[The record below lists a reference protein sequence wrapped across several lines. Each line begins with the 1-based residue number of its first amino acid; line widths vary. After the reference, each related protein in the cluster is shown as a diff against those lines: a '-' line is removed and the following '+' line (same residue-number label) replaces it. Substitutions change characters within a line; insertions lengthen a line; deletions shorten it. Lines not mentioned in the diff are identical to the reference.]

1 MLKRAASWFSDR
13 LGLRPIVRTVL
24 HHPVPPSTTRGVRGW
39 LYVLGFVTA
48 AALIVQV
55 ITGIALTSRYIPATA
70 AAYES
75 VQILSGEFWGG
86 LIRGMHYWGA
96 SALVLFMLL
105 HMLRSFVMGAY
116 KFPREMLWITGVLL
130 FGFVM
135 VMAFTGQLLRWD
147 QDGLWGSVVASQYA
161 ARVPL
166 IGDAL
171 KRFILAGDSVSGATL
186 GRYFSLHVVM
196 LPLLLFALL
205 GVHMYLVV
213 HHGISERARPGEP
226 VDPATYREKYKRF
239 LEREGLPYW
248 PHATWSEIIAAA
260 VMVAGVITLA
270 LLVGGRSLGEP
281 PDPASVPSHPRP
293 DWYLMWYYAL
303 LAIKPRGFEDLVMV
317 YLPIIALVV
326 LVLLPIVRS
335 KGERAPSRRP
345 IAMAAAGLVAFA
357 FVGLTITGYREP
369 WVPRLETPVLTAQE
383 LGADTPPE
391 VLAGARVFHEAG
403 CQFCHAVVGTGGSW
417 GPDLTDVRARLSEPV
432 LVDRILNGV
441 GDMPGYR
448 GTLSAEQLEE
458 ILAFLDAIGARQ
470 P

>member
-1 MLKRAASWFSDR
+1 MLRRAGAWLAHR
-13 LGLRPIVRTVL
+13 LGLRPIVRTL
-24 HHPVPPSTTRGVRGW
+24 LDHPVPPSTTHGVRGW
-39 LYVLGFVTA
+39 LYVLGFVTV
-48 AALIVQV
+48 AALVIQV
-55 ITGIALTSRYIPATA
+55 ITGIALTSRYVPATG

-75 VQILSGEFWGG
+75 VQILSGEVWGG

-105 HMLRSFVMGAY
+105 HAFRSFIMGAY

-186 GRYFSLHVVM
+186 GRYFSLHVVL
-196 LPLLLFALL
+196 LPLLLFAML
-205 GVHMYLVV
+205 GLHMYLVV
-213 HHGISERARPGEP
+213 QKGTSERPRPGKP
-226 VDPATYREKYKRF
+226 VDPATYEQEYKGM

-248 PHATWSEIIAAA
+248 PYAIWKELIAAA
-260 VMVAGVITLA
+260 LLVAGVATLA
-270 LLVGGRSLGEP
+270 LLVGARTLGDP

-326 LVLLPIVRS
+326 LVMLPIVRS
-335 KGERAPSRRP
+335 RGERAPSRRP
-345 IAMAAAGLVAFA
+345 IAMVAAGMVAFA
-357 FVGLTITGYREP
+357 IVALTITGYREP
-369 WVPRLETPVLTAQE
+369 WVPRLETPVLTERE
-383 LGADTPPE
+383 LGAGTGPD

-403 CQFCHAVVGTGGSW
+403 CQFCHAVAGTGGSW
-417 GPDLTDVRARLSEPV
+417 GPDLTDIRARISEPV

-441 GDMPGYR
+441 GDMPAYR

-458 ILAFLDAIGARQ
+458 ILAFLNALHARQ

>member
-1 MLKRAASWFSDR
+1 MRRLAAWLSDR
-13 LGLRPIVRTVL
+13 LGLEPVVRTVL
-24 HHPVPPSTTRGVRGW
+24 RHPVPPSTTRGVTGW

-48 AALIVQV
+48 SALVVQV
-55 ITGIALTSRYIPATA
+55 VTGIALTSRYVPATA

-96 SALVLFMLL
+96 TALVVFMLL
-105 HMLRSFVMGAY
+105 HMLRSFLMGAY

-135 VMAFTGQLLRWD
+135 MMAFTGQLLRWD

-171 KRFILAGDSVSGATL
+171 KRFILAGDAVSGATL
-186 GRYFSLHVVM
+186 GRFYSLHVVL

-213 HHGISERARPGEP
+213 HHGISGRAKPGTP
-226 VDPATYREKYKRF
+226 VDPRTYRKEYDRL

-248 PHATWSEIIAAA
+248 PHAMWSEIVAAA
-260 VMVAGVITLA
+260 AMVAGVIVLA
-270 LLVGGRSLGEP
+270 LLIGARALGDP

-303 LAIKPRGFEDLVMV
+303 LAIKPREFEDLVMV

-326 LVLLPIVRS
+326 LVMLPLVRS
-335 KGERAPSRRP
+335 RGERAPSRRP
-345 IAMAAAGLVAFA
+345 LAVASAGLVVFA
-357 FVGLTITGYREP
+357 FVALTITGYREP
-369 WVPRLETPVLTAQE
+369 WVPRLETPMLTARE
-383 LGADTPPE
+383 LGAGTSAE
-391 VLAGARVFHEAG
+391 VLAGARVFHETG
-403 CQFCHAVVGTGGSW
+403 CQFCHAVAGTGGRW
-417 GPDLTDVRARLSEPV
+417 GPDLTDVRARISEPV
-432 LVDRILNGV
+432 LVDRILNGI
-441 GDMPGYR
+441 GDMPAYR
-448 GTLSAEQLEE
+448 GTLTAEQLEA
-458 ILAFLDAIGARQ
+458 IVRFLDAVRVRQ